1 MPLEVIDSQDTN
13 TNYIFDVVD
22 FSNRMDTLCEN
33 LSDDDNIQASEF
45 VLNVVR
51 SYSVCGDK
59 IPRNLLFKMASDVVT
74 KKDEYPIIVIHTIDF
89 SLSFI
94 MLAMLKKNAPD
105 TDTGDIVSHM
115 NECWMNILNLLRNV
129 PDESPDAE

>member
-59 IPRNLLFKMASDVVT
+59 IPRNLLFKMASDLGS
-74 KKDEYPIIVIHTIDF
+74 KKDEYPVIVTHTIDF

-94 MLAMLKKNAPD
+94 MLAMFKKRRTRYRYRRHCIAY
-105 TDTGDIVSHM
+105 
-115 NECWMNILNLLRNV
+115 E
-129 PDESPDAE
+129 